1 MLRVRSRTIPIRSA
15 SPGAPRNSRPRTLFP
30 LAANAHESPAPANP
44 FLFRSRQGSI
54 SWNPSAPRGP
64 PFRKSAA
71 FPPSARSF
79 AQTALRSLTGAA
91 RYHFLF
97 PALPASRD
105 SLPAAA
111 TPPIR
116 IPSPDNPPHQVAALP
131 PPSWPCPAPKPSA
144 PESRFPARASTAETT
159 VHPAPAAPRPATPD
173 PVAPAPKPRSPLPP
187 NPLPRFDISLPAPA
201 AARISPPARRLRSE
215 WSSFYFPYFLTSL
228 HHYFFVPST
237 GSVTRNLV
245 PWPSRSG
252 LSQFIFPPNSATRR
266 ATMARPSPVPC
277 DFVVKNGCKI
287 FS

>member
-15 SPGAPRNSRPRTLFP
+15 SPAGPRNSRPRTLFP

-44 FLFRSRQGSI
+44 FLSRSRQGSI

-71 FPPSARSF
+71 FPRSARSS
-79 AQTALRSLTGAA
+79 AQTALRSSTAAA
-91 RYHFLF
+91 RYHFPF
-97 PALPASRD
+97 PASPASRD

-159 VHPAPAAPRPATPD
+159 VHPALATPRPAASDPAAP
-173 PVAPAPKPRSPLPP
+173 VAAPQWPLPP
-187 NPLPRFDISLPAPA
+187 NPPPRFDISLPAPA
-201 AARISPPARRLRSE
+201 AARILSPARRLRSE
-215 WSSFYFPYFLTSL
+215 WSSSCFPYFVTSL
-228 HHYFFVPST
+228 LLCSFHRQRHPKPRPVAIPHRTFAIHLPA
-237 GSVTRNLV
+237 GLRNA
-245 PWPSRSG
+245 PRH
-252 LSQFIFPPNSATRR
+252 
-266 ATMARPSPVPC
+266 
-277 DFVVKNGCKI
+277 NGQT
-287 FS
+287 